1 MSETKLNSVTPI
13 LQVTDLQRAIAFY
26 RDVLGFTQ
34 GWIVGDP
41 PWLASVCRDAVEFHV
56 YVVEKPVPSHVYL
69 NVNGV
74 RDYFAGIAAKGAKV
88 IYPLADREYG
98 RRDGRIADLDGNQIG
113 IGENIEDCPP

>member
-1 MSETKLNSVTPI
+1 MSGTKLNSVTPI

-26 RDVLGFTQ
+26 RDVLGFSQ
-34 GWIVGDP
+34 SWIVGDP

-56 YVVEKPVPSHVYL
+56 YVVEKPMPSHVYL

-74 RDYFAGIAAKGAKV
+74 RDYFAGIVATGATV

-98 RRDGRIADLDGNQIG
+98 MRDGRIADPDGNQIG

>member
-41 PWLASVCRDAVEFHV
+41 PWLASV
-56 YVVEKPVPSHVYL
+56 
-69 NVNGV
+69 
-74 RDYFAGIAAKGAKV
+74 
-88 IYPLADREYG
+88 
-98 RRDGRIADLDGNQIG
+98 
-113 IGENIEDCPP
+113 